1 MDLNEIKEIIQK
13 SGGKFIIVE
22 EGKPEIVIM
31 SFEDFK
37 KDLLEKKS
45 PNHEKSVKT
54 EYIPSPEVIPSL
66 PREKQI
72 PKELEDYNPPS
83 PAKVSEG
90 NLSGQATNTPP
101 PASSIL
107 EEKSKLP
114 KELEDEPLKIEDL
127 PF

>member
-1 MDLNEIKEIIQK
+1 MDLNEIKKIIEL
-13 SGGKFIIVE
+13 SGGKFIIIE

-37 KDLLEKKS
+37 KSLVESKS
-45 PNHEKSVKT
+45 SREQSPKT
-54 EYIPSPEVIPSL
+54 ETGKIITPPPSKE
-66 PREKQI
+66 I

-90 NLSGQATNTPP
+90 NLGGQATHTPP
-101 PASSIL
+101 PTI
-107 EEKSKLP
+107 P